1 MKEFWI
7 KRRDKLSVN
16 RERKEVMVQ
25 EISDDFAAY
34 ESFYLLDFMRMPVSK
49 AVALRREM
57 RKNDYLFKVIKNRL
71 ALRALKDD
79 FPPELRKHFQG
90 PTAIAFSAADPVG
103 LARLIKDFSAQYKVL
118 TVKAGIVE
126 GRYLPQEDFDT
137 IATLS
142 SREELLAKLGYL
154 IANPLIKLLR
164 TLQAPY
170 QSLGSMLS
178 QLKSKK

>member
-1 MKEFWI
+1 V
-7 KRRDKLSVN
+7 SVN

-25 EISDDFAAY
+25 EISDNFAAY
-34 ESFYLLDFMRMPVSK
+34 GSFYLIDFMRMPVSK
-49 AVALRREM
+49 AVELRREM

-79 FPPELRKHFQG
+79 SPEDLQKHFQG
-90 PTAIAFSAADPVG
+90 PTAIAFSAEDPIG
-103 LARLIKDFSAQYKVL
+103 LARLIKNFSTQHKIL
-118 TVKAGIVE
+118 TVKAGLVE
-126 GRYLPQEDFDT
+126 GRYLPTEEFDM

-142 SREELLAKLGYL
+142 SREDLLAKIGFLMAY
-154 IANPLIKLLR
+154 PLTKLLR

-170 QSLGSMLS
+170 QSLGSVLS

>member
-1 MKEFWI
+1 MN
-7 KRRDKLSVN
+7 VN

-25 EISDDFAAY
+25 EISDNFAAY
-34 ESFYLLDFMRMPVSK
+34 ESFYLLDFMKMPVSQ
-49 AVALRREM
+49 AVELRREM
-57 RKNDYLFKVIKNRL
+57 RKNDYIFKVVKNRL
-71 ALRALKDD
+71 ALRALKAD
-79 FPPELRKHFQG
+79 FPEELQKHFQG
-90 PTAIAFSAADPVG
+90 PTAIAFSAEDPLG
-103 LARLIKDFSAQYKVL
+103 LARLIKDFSSQYKTL

-126 GRYLPQEDFDT
+126 GRYLPMEEFDT

-142 SREELLAKLGYL
+142 SREDLLAKIGYL
-154 IANPLIKLLR
+154 MAYPLTKLLR